1 MNRTALLLIIA
12 IIGIVVLTVGISV
25 YLGINSPKQSVEP
38 INVTITGFNL
48 TGYNNPVGVV
58 WNDVFVLNYTNNGLI
73 DVSNVT
79 ITFTT
84 DSPYQMKRELS
95 VFNST
100 YPHYYISSL
109 TMGQS
114 YPLGVIKAGDY
125 KEFHGEVWNNL
136 DDSAKMGGS
145 IFFVT
150 LKSNGTVLDQAQ
162 LSIPKFQTHNITCTY
177 HQISMEN
184 IEENTK
190 VEFLVTAN
198 SNNSSQATLSYDKFY
213 LTIMYAENV
222 TTSYPITNIN
232 NVAPWETGS
241 ITLDNG
247 NKTSSFQLTFQF
259 PSYFRGNPVSSYTL
273 LYPLTDS
280 NSIEVIHEDLLDNY
294 AISKLES

>member
-12 IIGIVVLTVGISV
+12 IIGIAVLTVVILVS
-25 YLGINSPKQSVEP
+25 LGINSSNQRIEP
-38 INVTITGFNL
+38 INVTITSFNL

-58 WNDVFVLNYTNNGLI
+58 WNDVFVLNYTNNGLT
-73 DVSNVT
+73 DVNNVT

-84 DSPYQMKRELS
+84 DSPYQIKRELS

-100 YPHYYISSL
+100 YPHYYISAL
-109 TMGQS
+109 TMDES
-114 YPLGVIKAGDY
+114 YTLGVIKAGDY
-125 KEFHGEVWNNL
+125 EEFHGEVWNNL
-136 DDSAKMGGS
+136 VDIAKMGGYN
-145 IFFVT
+145 FFAT
-150 LKSNGTVLDQAQ
+150 LKSNDTVLDQAQ
-162 LSIPKFQTHNITCTY
+162 VSIPKFQTYNITCTH
-177 HQISMEN
+177 HQISLEN

-190 VEFLVTAN
+190 VAFLVTAN
-198 SNNSSQATLSYDKFY
+198 FNKGSQATLSYDKFY

-222 TTSYPITNIN
+222 TTSYPITHISNEY
-232 NVAPWETGS
+232 PWETGS

-273 LYPLTDS
+273 SYPLTDS

-294 AISKLES
+294 TISK